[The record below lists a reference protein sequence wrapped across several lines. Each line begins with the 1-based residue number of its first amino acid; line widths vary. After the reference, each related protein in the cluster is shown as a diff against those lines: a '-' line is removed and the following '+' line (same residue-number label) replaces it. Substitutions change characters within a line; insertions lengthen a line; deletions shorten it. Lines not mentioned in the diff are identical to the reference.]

1 MIIPLEDRIS
11 RYVGCLDPAVAGQHG
26 HDTTLRM
33 ACVLVHGFALTEEQ
47 AWRLRWTITPSAC
60 HRGASATCGA
70 N

>member
-33 ACVLVHGFALTEEQ
+33 ACVLVHGFALTEEPGPM
-47 AWRLRWTITPSAC
+47 PSDV
-60 HRGASATCGA
+60 
-70 N
+70 